1 MVTWFYL
8 GFMSGLRCDIIC
20 SAAAQWSYSRVS
32 SIGGGQERLKEKLD
46 RYKKD
51 DVSVNKEPFEEERES
66 KDRKRYYGKLA
77 PLHNNYRGKLR
88 CNTLEY

>member
-51 DVSVNKEPFEEERES
+51 DVSVNKKPFEEERERA
-66 KDRKRYYGKLA
+66 KTGTI
-77 PLHNNYRGKLR
+77 LR
-88 CNTLEY
+88 QTGSSAQHLSWEITV